1 MLNFTENFF
10 KKHKAWLDRNR
21 EFLES
26 SNWSTK
32 PPILT
37 VDEDEKGEKKKPSL
51 YTSNK
56 NLIDRKEAAISSE
69 KAIVKNIVGRLQH
82 FIKNTPGE
90 KHLKRNKEIVK
101 YMLDIIS
108 IFTYNCDMYLEENPV
123 TTKTIT
129 NSKVRNLEIKFQDM
143 VFNEKIAIEDRLESM
158 GAFLEHED
166 VKIKFFKD
174 DKASLVLRE
183 PLVLLNNDVKLIT
196 DATDIKW
203 ELTVSTSKEMYIN
216 MNPKDIPPWNHRK
229 HFFEQEPA
237 TIQFWLEELDKIK
250 NGLTIGG
257 YFIHPWLY
265 FHLNFFKTPIPQPD
279 GSEPTIQPGLRDNE
293 WFFAENLKECI
304 NKENENYYSK
314 AMLVYGTRRFAKSVI
329 LASLAHWR
337 TLTKFNSFGTIVGG
351 DSSDLGSLTSKVK
364 TSMTYIEKAFK
375 LDMMVQNWDN
385 GETTF
390 GIKEDVSNAI
400 VYSTLIVQNLQA
412 GAKTKTQKTAGL
424 APSVSIYD
432 EIGKY
437 PFLKGYLA
445 ALPSFKTPYG
455 FKCVTVLAGTGG
467 EADLSVDA
475 MHVLNNPEAYDLL
488 PMNWDLLE
496 SKIDPEYITWKRRKF
511 ATFFPGQMA
520 YEDGFIKETK
530 RFGDFLGKNNE
541 DLNNISIDVT
551 NWEKNGEL
559 LRETVAKAKA
569 VKGSKGKLLAQQKK
583 VQYPVDPED
592 CFITLE
598 GNPFPSEEA
607 KLHKQELIETGNLG
621 RKVILEKA
629 PNGTIIEHD
638 ASHLP
643 LAEFPHTGGY
653 IDAPVVLYE
662 GLPKTPP
669 PFGLYVAG
677 LDDYKHDVSDGDSI
691 GSITIYKRQWFDPW
705 SLRIVASYHARPN
718 PRSKFDRQCYYLLK
732 AFNAVCFPENEDNN
746 FKAYL
751 DKKHETEVYL
761 AKGLD
766 FASELSLNNNG
777 NRVYGWAATS
787 KNIEFGY
794 GLIARYLNEE
804 QTVYDEHGNKF
815 EVLGVKKIPDIGMLE
830 EIQNYT
836 KEGNFDRLRSFM
848 GALMYSHYLDK
859 IFVYPKPPTKESDKN
874 RKDERKKL
882 KKRVNPYRKS
892 RTTAYRK

>member
-26 SNWSTK
+26 SDWSAR
-32 PPILT
+32 PPILEVP
-37 VDEDEKGEKKKPSL
+37 VDEDDKDKKKPSL
-51 YTSNK
+51 YTTNK

-69 KAIVKNIVGRLQH
+69 KAIVNNIVGRLNH
-82 FIKNTPGE
+82 FIKGTPGE

-101 YMLDIIS
+101 YLLDIIS
-108 IFTYNCDMYLEENPV
+108 IFTINCDMYLEDNPV
-123 TTKTIT
+123 TNIK
-129 NSKVRNLEIKFQDM
+129 NAKVRNLEIKFQDLI
-143 VFNEKIAIEDRLESM
+143 FNEKIKIEDKLESM
-158 GAFLEHED
+158 GAFSEHED

-183 PLVLLNNDVKLIT
+183 PLVLLNDDVRLIT
-196 DATDIKW
+196 DNIDIKW
-203 ELTVSTSKEMYIN
+203 ESVVSTSKEMYIN

-229 HFFEQEPA
+229 HFFEQETA
-237 TIQFWLEELDKIK
+237 TIQFWTEELHKIK
-250 NGLTIGG
+250 HGITIGG

-265 FHLNFFKTPIPQPD
+265 FHLNFFKTPIPQQD

-293 WFFAENLKECI
+293 WFFAENLKNCV
-304 NKENENYYSK
+304 NETNPAYYSK

-351 DSSDLGSLTSKVK
+351 DSSDLSSLTSKVK

-375 LDMMVQNWDN
+375 LDMMVQNWEN

-400 VYSTLIVQNLQA
+400 IFSTLIVQNLQA
-412 GAKTKTQKTAGL
+412 GAKSKTQKTAGL

-437 PFLKGYLA
+437 SFLKGYLA

-467 EADLSVDA
+467 EADLSTDA
-475 MHVLNNPEAYDLL
+475 MHVLSNPEAYDLL
-488 PMNWDLLE
+488 PMDWDLLE
-496 SKIDPEYITWKRRKF
+496 SKIDPDKVTWKRRNF

-520 YEDGFIKETK
+520 YEDGFIKDPK
-530 RFGDFLGKNNE
+530 PFGKFLGINSSE
-541 DLNNISIDVT
+541 LDDITIDVT
-551 NWEKNGEL
+551 NWEANTKL
-559 LRETVAKAKA
+559 LKDTISKAEK
-569 VKGSKGKLLAQQKK
+569 VKGGKGKLLAQQKK
-583 VQYPVDPED
+583 VQYPIDPED
-592 CFITLE
+592 CFITIE
-598 GNPFPSEEA
+598 GNPFPSDEA
-607 KLHKQELIETGNLG
+607 KMHKNALIESGNIG
-621 RKVILEKA
+621 RKVILTKTSDGRIEADDA
-629 PNGTIIEHD
+629 P
-638 ASHLP
+638 HLH
-643 LAEFPHTGGY
+643 LADFPHPGGY
-653 IDAPVVLYE
+653 IDAPVMLYE
-662 GLPKTPP
+662 GLPDTPP

-691 GSITIYKRQWFDPW
+691 GSMTIYKREWFDPW
-705 SLRIVASYHARPN
+705 SLRIVASYHSRPN

-751 DKKHETEVYL
+751 DKKHETELYM

-777 NRVYGWAATS
+777 NRVYGWSATTR
-787 KNIEFGY
+787 NIEFGY
-794 GLIARYLNEE
+794 GLITRYLNEE
-804 QTVYDEHGNKF
+804 QTVLDENGEEF
-815 EVLGVKKIPDIGMLE
+815 TVIGVRKVPDIGMLE

-859 IFVYPKPPTKESDKN
+859 IYVFPKPQSRKTQEDRNKE
-874 RKDERKKL
+874 KKKI
-882 KKRVNPYRKS
+882 KKRTSPYRKARGS
-892 RTTAYRK
+892 AYRK